1 MASALVYRFTPVAIR
16 IATHYDFFDKP
27 GGYKGH
33 GRATPYLGGAAVM
46 AGFVAAVLLLA
57 GSWDRTLPVV
67 GGVAIL
73 WALGTVDDRRMVSPA
88 IRVAV
93 EATLA
98 TALWALGLGWDLGL
112 GPGVDWVV
120 TMLWM
125 IAVINALN
133 LFDNMD
139 GQATTIAGVSSAAV
153 SVLGAL
159 NGDAWLAVT
168 GAALAGACLGFLPY
182 NLASPAR
189 IFLGDGG
196 SMPLGF
202 ALASIVMIGA
212 SDSVA
217 AAQALAMGV
226 LFVGVPALD
235 TALVIISRR
244 RRGISILTGGRDH
257 LTHRTRQRLRT
268 ATAVAFA
275 LGGSQAILA
284 ALALVS
290 YRGGSA
296 PLLLVVILYLVAA
309 GLMIGYLDRA
319 SAMTEA
325 TELPA

>member
-46 AGFVAAVLLLA
+46 AGVVADVLLLA

-73 WALGTVDDRRMVSPA
+73 WVLGTIDDRRMVSPA

-98 TALWALGLGWDLGL
+98 TALWSMDLGWDLGL
-112 GPGVDWVV
+112 GAGVDWLVTVV
-120 TMLWM
+120 WM
-125 IAVINALN
+125 VAVINALN

-139 GQATTIAGVSSAAV
+139 GQAATIAGVSSAAV

-159 NGDAWLAVT
+159 NGDTWLAVT

-202 ALASIVMIGA
+202 VLSAAIMALFHGDGA
-212 SDSVA
+212 GFPLLLA
-217 AAQALAMGV
+217 ALILAGLPV
-226 LFVGVPALD
+226 VD
-235 TALVIISRR
+235 TALVMVSRR
-244 RRGISILTGGRDH
+244 RARVPLLSGGTDH
-257 LTHRTRQRLRT
+257 LTHR
-268 ATAVAFA
+268 
-275 LGGSQAILA
+275 LA
-284 ALALVS
+284 
-290 YRGGSA
+290 
-296 PLLLVVILYLVAA
+296 
-309 GLMIGYLDRA
+309 
-319 SAMTEA
+319 
-325 TELPA
+325 